1 MARTNEI
8 AARWFDRIRHQYFT
22 AASTT
27 KNRWPSKCNA
37 AQPSFDCRVWRK
49 RRAAGPLA
57 LVSTTGWTGA
67 DLIVGPAGQVATDA
81 RNPAAGR
88 VAQGAGMV
96 AAAATTPSFM
106 RQSSG
111 RSGTTETADSS
122 AATDSTDPG
131 TLILAGL
138 GLVGLLALR
147 RRDDG

>member
-1 MARTNEI
+1 MIDRPHPRASASLTKVAAAAVFACAAGSAW
-8 AARWFDRIRHQYFT
+8 AARGDGVAKDVFGGAT
-22 AASTT
+22 S
-27 KNRWPSKCNA
+27 
-37 AQPSFDCRVWRK
+37 
-49 RRAAGPLA
+49 AAGPLA

-131 TLILAGL
+131 ALILAGL